1 MTLLKRRAAA
11 LAAGVIITLV
21 ALQSASAEEWMP
33 LVGAFHVHTSEF
45 SSGAHTLEELVAMA
59 RERAVDVIILTDHDQ
74 VSMTY
79 GVSPFRNVFSWT
91 VSRNAVLK
99 RGAQAYLDAV
109 NHADEKNLDIILIP
123 GLESA
128 PFYYWDGSIR
138 EGTLTARDW
147 RKHLHVI
154 GLSNHEDIE
163 DLPTLRRGFTARY
176 FFRLVPPFLIFLGAS
191 LFSIVL
197 ITWGGT
203 VGVIGKVLLLAAV
216 VGAIDAHPF
225 KLSPFDPFHGQQG
238 AAPYQELIDYVSER
252 GGMTFWAHPEANYG
266 VGEIVYPG
274 RAAPVSLPQVK
285 MSTGRHPHSLIH
297 TEGYTGFESLYGD
310 TIHVTDIGREW
321 DRTLIMYTEGVR
333 KTPAWGI
340 CGLDFHKEGMNGWSW
355 LDRGQTVFLVH
366 DRSREAVLDA
376 MRHGRMYAVYQGGSA
391 KLRMDLFTLSSKA
404 TGQEAVSGGT
414 IGSMGKP
421 LRVTLELTLTG
432 GDAVPIRVDLI
443 DSGKVLSTIHGETPL
458 RVDRD
463 FFPARPKG
471 YIRVDVRSDNHRI
484 LSNPIFYK

>member
-1 MTLLKRRAAA
+1 
-11 LAAGVIITLV
+11 
-21 ALQSASAEEWMP
+21 
-33 LVGAFHVHTSEF
+33 
-45 SSGAHTLEELVAMA
+45 
-59 RERAVDVIILTDHDQ
+59 
-74 VSMTY
+74 
-79 GVSPFRNVFSWT
+79 
-91 VSRNAVLK
+91 
-99 RGAQAYLDAV
+99 
-109 NHADEKNLDIILIP
+109 
-123 GLESA
+123 
-128 PFYYWDGSIR
+128 
-138 EGTLTARDW
+138 
-147 RKHLHVI
+147 
-154 GLSNHEDIE
+154 
-163 DLPTLRRGFTARY
+163 
-176 FFRLVPPFLIFLGAS
+176 
-191 LFSIVL
+191 
-197 ITWGGT
+197 
-203 VGVIGKVLLLAAV
+203 
-216 VGAIDAHPF
+216 
-225 KLSPFDPFHGQQG
+225 
-238 AAPYQELIDYVSER
+238 
-252 GGMTFWAHPEANYG
+252 MTFWAHPEANYG

-443 DSGKVLSTIHGETPL
+443 DSGKVLSTIHGETLLQVVLKGADATPCPGTIEISEMASSPVTSATL
-458 RVDRD
+458 RKWRSCEVHSVDEGSACHHHH
-463 FFPARPKG
+463 P
-471 YIRVDVRSDNHRI
+471 DVMG
-484 LSNPIFYK
+484 